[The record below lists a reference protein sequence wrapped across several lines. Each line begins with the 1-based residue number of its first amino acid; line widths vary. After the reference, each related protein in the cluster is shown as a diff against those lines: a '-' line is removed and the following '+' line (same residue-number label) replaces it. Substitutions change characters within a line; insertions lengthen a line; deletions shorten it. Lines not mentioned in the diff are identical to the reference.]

1 MEGIHIINKQDEK
14 ILKILEIM
22 EERMFDRKYTNKLEQ
37 LRKKRLL
44 WKDKEQQNLNINDL
58 FLHNEQICIKN
69 LDFLLHKHIDLSK
82 FDVNNDGY
90 ISRDEFEDMIN
101 QSCEEN
107 NIWALEYNIA
117 NEWSEQYID
126 HLIQT
131 SLLRDNC
138 CNSPQQ
144 ELLISYGPPGSGKS
158 STTKKYLQKR
168 KNIGYIDINI
178 DNIVK
183 DYMMNVLHSEDF
195 FNDQEV
201 YFKVRNGWP
210 EYTKNKLLS
219 ICFHKKYNFR
229 IETTGINLNTL
240 QKIIVPALELDYHIK
255 MLYTL
260 VPFMELVYRLI
271 KRESIT
277 GQGHPEFRKLLKMC
291 KLAATH
297 ILDYKETI
305 GEQGTVIFINN
316 NESTSK
322 IIKTKKKLK
331 HCLKEYEFNDYI
343 CAKLLS
349 L

>member
-1 MEGIHIINKQDEK
+1 MNDINIINKHDEK

-22 EERMFDRKYTNKLEQ
+22 EEKMFDCRYTNKLEQ

-44 WKDKEQQNLNINDL
+44 WKDKEQHNININDL
-58 FLHNEQICIKN
+58 FLHNEHLRIAD
-69 LDFLLHKHIDLSK
+69 LDFLLSKNIDLSK

-90 ISRDEFEDMIN
+90 ISRDEFDKMIH

-117 NEWSEQYID
+117 NEWSEQYIQN
-126 HLIQT
+126 LIQM
-131 SLLRDNC
+131 SLLEDNC

-144 ELLISYGPPGSGKS
+144 RILISYGPPGSGKS
-158 STTKKYLQKR
+158 FTTKKYL
-168 KNIGYIDINI
+168 KNYKKIGYIDINI

-183 DYMMNVLHSEDF
+183 DYMVNVLHSEDF

-229 IETTGINLNTL
+229 IETTGSKLNTL
-240 QKIIVPALELDYHIK
+240 EKIIKPALKLDYNITI
-255 MLYTL
+255 LYTL

-271 KRESIT
+271 KREHIT
-277 GQGHPEFRKLLKMC
+277 GQGHPEFRKLLKIC
-291 KLAATH
+291 KLSSKH
-297 ILDYKETI
+297 IHDYKNTI
-305 GEQGTVIFINN
+305 GDNGKIILINN

-322 IIKTKKKLK
+322 IIKTKKKLNT
-331 HCLKEYEFNDYI
+331 CLKAYEFNDFVVNN
-343 CAKLLS
+343 LLQ